1 MIVLRAG
8 NVTTFGILGVE
19 GAKARGHKANFE
31 LRKLLLY
38 GPRAELFFL
47 EFSEKKVTTLKFV
60 FSNTQL
66 YFLMFK
72 SI

>member
-1 MIVLRAG
+1 MYENFVHDCITRGKRYHVRPRLARKPSLKNIG
-8 NVTTFGILGVE
+8 RGRCE

-47 EFSEKKVTTLKFV
+47 EF
-60 FSNTQL
+60 
-66 YFLMFK
+66 
-72 SI
+72 

>member
-1 MIVLRAG
+1 MYQNFVYDCITRGKRYHVRHIG
-8 NVTTFGILGVE
+8 RE

-47 EFSEKKVTTLKFV
+47 EFSEKM
-60 FSNTQL
+60 SQR
-66 YFLMFK
+66 
-72 SI
+72 